1 MNILLLMA
9 DQFRFDAIRCI
20 GNQRIQ
26 TPHLDTLAASGKLF
40 THAFT
45 PSPVCVA
52 ARMSMISEQ
61 RISRTHF
68 VDNQCFPPATLLL
81 PTLMTSLRGAGYR
94 TQAVG
99 KMYFQGKHYGF
110 HYIKTQD
117 ECPRVRIDDDYLMF
131 LKENGTPTRFAHGY
145 RNLLY
150 FQPQPTALLEQF
162 TPEAWVTDH
171 LRYCGSQPFFLWSS
185 WIAPHPPFAACSP

>member
-1 MNILLLMA
+1 MA

-52 ARMSMISEQ
+52 ARMSMITGQ
-61 RISRTHF
+61 RIRRTHF
-68 VDNQCFPPATLLL
+68 VDNQCLSPATPVL
-81 PTLMTSLRGAGYR
+81 PTLMTSLHDAGYL
-94 TQAVG
+94 TLAVG
-99 KMYFQGKHYGF
+99 KMHFQGKHYGF
-110 HYIKTQD
+110 HDINTQE

-131 LKENGTPTRFAHGY
+131 LKENGIPTRFPHGY

-150 FQPQPTALLEQF
+150 FQPQTTALPEQF
-162 TPEAWVTDH
+162 TPEAWVTDQSIQFLTDH
-171 LRYCGSQPFFLWSS
+171 LRY
-185 WIAPHPPFAACSP
+185 